1 MSLLANNFVQ
11 RVLMGT
17 LMGAVF
23 SGVIYLSH
31 EPLFQPLFVL
41 VLAII
46 IAAALWEYY
55 KITKASGHEPVETIG
70 IFGSIVYLYALY
82 LTMGQATLVEWPMI
96 VIGLTLFSSFLFYF
110 FTGISPLV
118 NLAVTVFGIVYLTIP
133 LSSMLL
139 IDIDYGRYWMLYL
152 LVVTKS
158 TDIGAYFA
166 GKQLGRHK
174 LAPIISPKKTWE
186 GAVAGFLLGTFASYL
201 LHKISIEYF
210 GVPLFSSSLH
220 SLWFGGL
227 MTIVAQIGDL
237 SESLLKRDS
246 GVKDSNKLPGL
257 GGILDMVDS
266 LVFTAPLLYMFLKL
280 TALKL

>member
-1 MSLLANNFVQ
+1 MSNFVQ
-11 RVLMGT
+11 RLLMST
-17 LMGAVF
+17 LMGVLF
-23 SGVIYLSH
+23 CTVIYLSH
-31 EPLFQPLFVL
+31 DPLFQPLFVL
-41 VLAII
+41 VLAAV

-55 KITKASGHEPVETIG
+55 KIAKASGHEPVETIG

-96 VIGLTLFSSFLFYF
+96 VIGLTLFSAFMFYF
-110 FTGISPLV
+110 FSGISPLV
-118 NLAVTVFGIVYLTIP
+118 NLAVTVFGIIYLTIP

-139 IDIDYGRYWMLYL
+139 INIDYGRYWMLYL
-152 LVVTKS
+152 ILVTKA

-174 LAPIISPKKTWE
+174 LAPVISPKKTWE

-201 LHKISIEYF
+201 LHKISTEYY
-210 GVPLFSSSLH
+210 GMPLFSSSLQA
-220 SLWFGGL
+220 LGFGAL
-227 MTIVAQIGDL
+227 MTVVAQIGDL

-280 TALKL
+280 TATKL

>member
-1 MSLLANNFVQ
+1 MSNFVQ
-11 RVLMGT
+11 RILMGT
-17 LMGAVF
+17 LMGVLF
-23 SGVIYLSH
+23 CTVIYLSH

-41 VLAII
+41 VLAVV

-55 KITKASGHEPVETIG
+55 KIAKARGHQPVETIG
-70 IFGSIVYLYALY
+70 IVGSIVYLYALY

-96 VIGLTLFSSFLFYF
+96 VIGLTLFSAFVFYF

-118 NLAVTVFGIVYLTIP
+118 NLALTVFGIVYLTIP

-152 LVVTKS
+152 ILVTKS

-210 GVPLFSSSLH
+210 GVPLFSSSLLAL
-220 SLWFGGL
+220 SFGAL

-280 TALKL
+280 TTSKL

>member
-1 MSLLANNFVQ
+1 MSNFVE
-11 RVLMGT
+11 RILMGT
-17 LMGAVF
+17 LMGALF
-23 SGVIYLSH
+23 CTLIYLSH

-41 VLAII
+41 VLAVV

-55 KITKASGHEPVETIG
+55 KITKASGHQPVETIG
-70 IFGSIVYLYALY
+70 IVGSIVYLYALY

-96 VIGLTLFSSFLFYF
+96 VIGLTLLSAFVFYF
-110 FTGISPLV
+110 FSGISPLV

-152 LVVTKS
+152 ILVTKS

-174 LAPIISPKKTWE
+174 LAPVISPKKTWE
-186 GAVAGFLLGTFASYL
+186 GAVAGFLLGTFASYV

-210 GVPLFSSSLH
+210 GVPLFSSSL
-220 SLWFGGL
+220 LALGFGAL

-280 TALKL
+280 TTTKL

>member
-1 MSLLANNFVQ
+1 MSNFVQ
-11 RVLMGT
+11 RLLMGT
-17 LMGAVF
+17 FMGF
-23 SGVIYLSH
+23 LFCTVIYLSH
-31 EPLFQPLFVL
+31 DPLFQPLFVL
-41 VLAII
+41 VLAVV

-55 KITKASGHEPVETIG
+55 KIAKARGHQPVETIG
-70 IFGSIVYLYALY
+70 IVGSIVYLYALY

-96 VIGLTLFSSFLFYF
+96 AIGLTLFSAFVCYF

-118 NLAVTVFGIVYLTIP
+118 NLALTVFGIVYLTIP

-152 LVVTKS
+152 ILVTKS

-174 LAPIISPKKTWE
+174 LAPVISPKKTWE

-201 LHKISIEYF
+201 LHKLSIEYF
-210 GVPLFSSSLH
+210 SVPLFSSSL
-220 SLWFGGL
+220 LALGFGAL

-280 TALKL
+280 TTSKL